1 MKKKFKVGII
11 GLGVGER
18 HLEAYLKFGCDVK
31 KIFDIKKNKMLKIK
45 KKISNG

>member
-18 HLEAYLKFGCDVK
+18 HLEAYLKFGCEVK
-31 KIFDIKKNKMLKIK
+31 KIFDLKK
-45 KKISNG
+45 KKIV